1 MNIQEHAYQLTAYE
15 KGGFIDIKDYKKDI
29 IKNQLE
35 DTDFETLLSAYN
47 EYCSENSYEE
57 FLENEEEVF
66 QMFFRNMTDIIR
78 ATQYGEYN
86 LYDEYIKFNGYG
98 NLDSYDS
105 IEVEEEI
112 KTDHTFIE
120 YILDRFDDYDFI
132 DINEILENEETI
144 LKETYNLIK
153 QGY

>member
-1 MNIQEHAYQLTAYE
+1 MNIQEHAFQLTAYE
-15 KGGFIDIKDYKKDI
+15 KGGFIDIKNYMKDL
-29 IKNQLE
+29 IKSQLE
-35 DTDFETLLSAYN
+35 ETDFETLLGAYN
-47 EYCSENSYEE
+47 EYCIENSYEE

-66 QMFFRNMTDIIR
+66 QMYFKNMTDIIR

-86 LYDEYIKFNGYG
+86 FLDAYVKFNGYG

-112 KTDHTFIE
+112 KTDNSFIE
-120 YILDRFDDYDFI
+120 YILEWVEDYDFI
-132 DINEILENEETI
+132 NISGILEN
-144 LKETYNLIK
+144 KETLLRETCNLVK